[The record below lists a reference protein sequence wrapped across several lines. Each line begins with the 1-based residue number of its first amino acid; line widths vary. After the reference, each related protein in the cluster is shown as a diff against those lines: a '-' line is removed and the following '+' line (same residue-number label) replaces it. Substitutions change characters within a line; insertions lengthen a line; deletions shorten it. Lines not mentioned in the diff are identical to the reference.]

1 MFRSYRGV
9 GVQVSTHV
17 LDLKLQLVLRALVGT
32 LHIIVRKVLKYIRPF
47 GTDLESKVLEEVGG
61 SVGLVSL

>member
-1 MFRSYRGV
+1 MFRSYRSV

-32 LHIIVRKVLKYIRPF
+32 LYIIVRKVLDHMESS